1 MDELFSNLAIQ
12 TVQLVG
18 KAAFG
23 AAGTIALKR
32 VTEYVH
38 RVPHSSKRQPDVER
52 LRAQFESKL
61 RIITPAIDLID
72 IISARGHST
81 MSSVQQLTYSLRS
94 DIVAFSAKLEAL
106 DRLLDDS
113 IIADLRMLLDKID
126 DAVPLLNLALTTSGA
141 HLGSSLPMDV
151 SPSRLMQA
159 SSLLS
164 RADTWF
170 DVKNKHVDVMV
181 GEPFTL
187 RMYSLFVGSV
197 RPKSKMDFTWKEE
210 FARCQVALWRVCM
223 PSDSDAMISE
233 FSYELCVV
241 EDLNDGRYHDD
252 TTGKVGASNERAWIA
267 DMAKHVDM
275 RPGRV
280 VRIPLDIIGGLHYT
294 SAGSLLNIEDS
305 NAPALVISFEDRK
318 SGDITAVGSGLNISS
333 VLPSLETT
341 RTTWYALEVV
351 TDDVDEPDMSSA
363 SSESGEDSS
372 ASSESDEDGEGD
384 EARSG
389 NALGVCDMEPM
400 GSESKASTDSETSE
414 SEDAVSEHDG
424 SSGSEYSESED
435 SASEQDASSGSEPES
450 NNSES
455 EHSAKSS
462 PKNNAKAHIHTP
474 DDIDKLA
481 DSIASLCT
489 IDPSPVE
496 RTPLSKAQTLPST
509 FVEAAEYFR
518 PVEFLANEWR
528 MCTLSLLEYMVR
540 LASIEISEQTSHLN
554 VPDEKLR
561 LYLHSKQADS
571 VARGPGNAMRSTPY
585 RPSVCDMA
593 TPTYGRH
600 RHTPSMLGSPAIRGQ
615 TKHLKTPLNKK

>member
-1 MDELFSNLAIQ
+1 
-12 TVQLVG
+12 
-18 KAAFG
+18 
-23 AAGTIALKR
+23 
-32 VTEYVH
+32 
-38 RVPHSSKRQPDVER
+38 
-52 LRAQFESKL
+52 
-61 RIITPAIDLID
+61 
-72 IISARGHST
+72 
-81 MSSVQQLTYSLRS
+81 
-94 DIVAFSAKLEAL
+94 
-106 DRLLDDS
+106 
-113 IIADLRMLLDKID
+113 
-126 DAVPLLNLALTTSGA
+126 
-141 HLGSSLPMDV
+141 
-151 SPSRLMQA
+151 
-159 SSLLS
+159 
-164 RADTWF
+164 
-170 DVKNKHVDVMV
+170 
-181 GEPFTL
+181 
-187 RMYSLFVGSV
+187 MYSLFVGSV

-210 FARCQVALWRVCM
+210 FARCQVALWRVCT

-252 TTGKVGASNERAWIA
+252 TTGKVGANNERAWIA

-372 ASSESDEDGEGD
+372 ASSESGEDSSASSESDEDGVGD
-384 EARSG
+384 GARSG
-389 NALGVCDMEPM
+389 NALGVCDMESM
-400 GSESKASTDSETSE
+400 GSGSKATTDSETSE
-414 SEDAVSEHDG
+414 SEDAVSEHDS

-509 FVEAAEYFR
+509 FAEAAEYFR

-554 VPDEKLR
+554 
-561 LYLHSKQADS
+561 
-571 VARGPGNAMRSTPY
+571 
-585 RPSVCDMA
+585 
-593 TPTYGRH
+593 
-600 RHTPSMLGSPAIRGQ
+600 
-615 TKHLKTPLNKK
+615 

>member
-1 MDELFSNLAIQ
+1 
-12 TVQLVG
+12 
-18 KAAFG
+18 
-23 AAGTIALKR
+23 
-32 VTEYVH
+32 
-38 RVPHSSKRQPDVER
+38 
-52 LRAQFESKL
+52 
-61 RIITPAIDLID
+61 
-72 IISARGHST
+72 

-141 HLGSSLPMDV
+141 HLGSSLPVDV

-223 PSDSDAMISE
+223 ASDSDAMISE

-252 TTGKVGASNERAWIA
+252 TAGKGGANNERAWIA

-305 NAPALVISFEDRK
+305 NAPVLVISFEDRK

-363 SSESGEDSS
+363 LSESGEDSS
-372 ASSESDEDGEGD
+372 ASSESGEDSASSESDGDGESD

-389 NALGVCDMEPM
+389 NALGVCDMEST
-400 GSESKASTDSETSE
+400 GSGSKATTDSEASE

-435 SASEQDASSGSEPES
+435 SASEQEGSSGSEPES
-450 NNSES
+450 KSES

-462 PKNNAKAHIHTP
+462 PKNNAKAHTP

-489 IDPSPVE
+489 IDPSPAE
-496 RTPLSKAQTLPST
+496 RTPLSKAQTLHST
-509 FVEAAEYFR
+509 FAEAAEYFR

-528 MCTLSLLEYMVR
+528 MCTLSLLEYTVR

-600 RHTPSMLGSPAIRGQ
+600 RHTPSMLGSPAIRRQ
-615 TKHLKTPLNKK
+615 TTKRLKTPLNKK

>member
-210 FARCQVALWRVCM
+210 FSRCQVALWRVCT

-252 TTGKVGASNERAWIA
+252 TTGKVGANNERAWIA

-363 SSESGEDSS
+363 SSE
-372 ASSESDEDGEGD
+372 
-384 EARSG
+384 
-389 NALGVCDMEPM
+389 
-400 GSESKASTDSETSE
+400 
-414 SEDAVSEHDG
+414 
-424 SSGSEYSESED
+424 
-435 SASEQDASSGSEPES
+435 
-450 NNSES
+450 
-455 EHSAKSS
+455 
-462 PKNNAKAHIHTP
+462 
-474 DDIDKLA
+474 
-481 DSIASLCT
+481 
-489 IDPSPVE
+489 
-496 RTPLSKAQTLPST
+496 
-509 FVEAAEYFR
+509 
-518 PVEFLANEWR
+518 
-528 MCTLSLLEYMVR
+528 
-540 LASIEISEQTSHLN
+540 
-554 VPDEKLR
+554 
-561 LYLHSKQADS
+561 
-571 VARGPGNAMRSTPY
+571 
-585 RPSVCDMA
+585 
-593 TPTYGRH
+593 
-600 RHTPSMLGSPAIRGQ
+600 
-615 TKHLKTPLNKK
+615 

>member
-223 PSDSDAMISE
+223 PSSLDAMISE

-252 TTGKVGASNERAWIA
+252 TTGKVGANNERAWIA

-351 TDDVDEPDMSSA
+351 TDDVNEPDM
-363 SSESGEDSS
+363 SS
-372 ASSESDEDGEGD
+372 ASSESDEDGECDG
-384 EARSG
+384 ARSG
-389 NALGVCDMEPM
+389 NALGVCDMESM

-462 PKNNAKAHIHTP
+462 PKNNANTHIHTP

-489 IDPSPVE
+489 IDPSPTE
-496 RTPLSKAQTLPST
+496 HTPLSKAQALPST
-509 FVEAAEYFR
+509 FAEAAEYFR

-600 RHTPSMLGSPAIRGQ
+600 RHTPLMLGSPAIRGQ